1 VLELT
6 MQKTHSNQVVY
17 LNVSKTT
24 VFIAKTQMKEAENK
38 TTEGVGGAT
47 CANNRGEWTT

>member
-1 VLELT
+1 
-6 MQKTHSNQVVY
+6 
-17 LNVSKTT
+17 
-24 VFIAKTQMKEAENK
+24 MKEAENK